1 MPADWKVPTGDDIW
15 QVVSRAVVQKMD
27 EDEDGGTFEK
37 NNIDNSLDTR
47 AKKAI
52 EHVVDEIRGAIE
64 NAGRSSLSLTEG
76 SVPPEGFQHAIA
88 IAAYRLCLPVPGLL
102 AIVMAEGGVYSPI
115 TTLYKDAQQWVKE
128 VNNGRQVI
136 EPTDPA
142 GRDYLTEPSDTNL
155 AVDPLRNGPIDEAAP
170 DWVEPA

>member
-15 QVVSRAVVQKMD
+15 QVVSRAVVRKVD
-27 EDEDGGTFEK
+27 EDAAGGSNAGNNFDG
-37 NNIDNSLDTR
+37 SLDTR
-47 AKKAI
+47 AKKAVA
-52 EHVVDEIRGAIE
+52 HAVDEIRAAIE
-64 NAGRSSLSLTEG
+64 NAGRSSLSLTAG
-76 SVPPEGFQHAIA
+76 SVPPEGYQHALA

-128 VNNGRQVI
+128 VNNGHQVI

-142 GRDYLTEPSDTNL
+142 GRDYLTAVDDTNL
-155 AVDPLRNGPIDEAAP
+155 AVDAIRNGPLDEAAP